1 MPKDLL
7 ARARVEA
14 ERARAPIRAA
24 ALMRIARVQTTFDRG
39 QARITFEMGLAEARG
54 FRGREGRALLSR
66 IQGEPMLSPDGARV
80 RCPKC
85 EWKPNVES
93 RWGCKCRHCLEHFFD
108 RRIVSRVRGIS
119 GRSLRVTAA
128 GNALRMLTGM
138 CGMKDLATLICRIQV
153 FNNL

>member
-39 QARITFEMGLAEARG
+39 QARITFEMGLAEAWG

-66 IQGEPMLSPDGARV
+66 IQGEPMLSPDEARI

-108 RRIVSRVRGIS
+108 RRIVSRVRGYQWTVTS
-119 GRSLRVTAA
+119 CHSCGERSPHADWYVRNEGPSDPDLQD
-128 GNALRMLTGM
+128 TG
-138 CGMKDLATLICRIQV
+138 L
-153 FNNL
+153 